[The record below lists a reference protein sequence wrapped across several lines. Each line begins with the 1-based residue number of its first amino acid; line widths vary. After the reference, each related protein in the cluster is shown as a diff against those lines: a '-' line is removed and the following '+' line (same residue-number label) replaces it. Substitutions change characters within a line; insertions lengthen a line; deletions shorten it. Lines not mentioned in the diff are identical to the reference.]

1 VIIFI
6 LSSELLH
13 SQITTN
19 ELPTS
24 FTLTGLL
31 SQPKVIS
38 VEPPD
43 RARIHTE
50 DAINDTI
57 PGVLNRVAVPIPIR
71 LNTNDYGVWETLPEG
86 DLLWRLTLYVENAQ
100 SLDLTFGEFWLP
112 VKGSF
117 YIYSPETKQ
126 TIGAITS
133 EFLRGNKE
141 NPADFSTGIIY
152 GDELTLEYYQP
163 AYIKE
168 LPIIKVSNIYYGYRY
183 IKKYS
188 GTKSFGDSGDCQVNI
203 NCSEGQSWQAD
214 KKAVARIYVK
224 LPYGAGWCSG
234 ALVNNT
240 GNNLEPLFLT
250 ANHCMDDYF
259 DAISNPN
266 LSQWIFYWD
275 YEFPGCNDQ
284 SNEPTI
290 KSTVGA
296 TVIANNAS
304 SDFALFELTQ
314 DPRNLTNFVPYYL
327 GWDRSG
333 NSGTGG
339 VGIHHPVGDVKKIA
353 TYNITPPNSD
363 CFYSGNN
370 NFWRVNWQSTTHGWS
385 VTEGGSSGSPL
396 INNNHRVIGQ
406 LYGAGPLCANPNCST
421 LHKILVT
428 TANLVYPGLE
438 MKRQTA
444 VVV

>member
-1 VIIFI
+1 MKSNIANSVLFWSI
-6 LSSELLH
+6 LILNSSLLN

-19 ELPTS
+19 ESPIS
-24 FTLTGLL
+24 FTRSGLL
-31 SQPKVIS
+31 NPS
-38 VEPPD
+38 VVVAIPPPD
-43 RARIHTE
+43 MEKIHAE

-57 PGVLNRVAVPIPIR
+57 PGILTRVAVAIPVK
-71 LNTNDYGVWETLPEG
+71 LNPDSSGKWETLPEN
-86 DLLWRLTLYVENAQ
+86 DLLWRLTLSVANAQ
-100 SLDLTFGEFWLP
+100 SLDLTFNEFWIP
-112 VKGSF
+112 DKGKF
-117 YIYSPETKQ
+117 FLYNPKTKQ
-126 TIGAITS
+126 TLGAITS

-163 AYIKE
+163 SYIKE
-168 LPIIKVSNIYYGYRY
+168 RPIITISNIYYGYRY
-183 IKKYS
+183 VKKYS
-188 GTKSFGDSGDCQVNI
+188 GTKSFGDSDDCQVNV
-203 NCSEGQSWQAD
+203 NCSEGQSWQAE

-224 LPYGAGWCSG
+224 LPYAAGWCSG
-234 ALVNNT
+234 ALVNNA

-250 ANHCMDDYF
+250 ANHCMDEYF

-275 YEFPGCNDQ
+275 YEFSGCDDQ

-296 TVIANNAS
+296 TVLANNAS

-314 DPRNLTNFVPYYL
+314 DPRNLANFVPYYL

-363 CFYSGNN
+363 CFYSGNT
-370 NFWRVNWQSTTHGWS
+370 NFWKVNWQSTTNGWS
-385 VTEGGSSGSPL
+385 VTEAGSSGSPL
-396 INNNHRVIGQ
+396 INNDHRVIGQ
-406 LYGAGPLCANPNCST
+406 LYGSGPLCLNTNC
-421 LHKILVT
+421 
-428 TANLVYPGLE
+428 
-438 MKRQTA
+438 
-444 VVV
+444 